1 VIEMTT
7 SLQDTQPDNIE
18 VAVDEPS
25 QPWMDTYALSLV
37 NELQERIKFL
47 EEENVF
53 LNMRIEF
60 FQELCLSE

>member
-1 VIEMTT
+1 MTT

-18 VAVDEPS
+18 VAVDEAS
-25 QPWMDTYALSLV
+25 LPWMDTYALSLV

-60 FQELCLSE
+60 LQELCLSE

>member
-1 VIEMTT
+1 MTT

-18 VAVDEPS
+18 VTVDEAS
-25 QPWMDTYALSLV
+25 QLWMDTYALSLV
-37 NELQERIKFL
+37 NELQERIKLL

-60 FQELCLSE
+60 LQELCLSE

>member
-1 VIEMTT
+1 MTT
-7 SLQDTQPDNIE
+7 SLQDTQQDNIE
-18 VAVDEPS
+18 VAVDEAS
-25 QPWMDTYALSLV
+25 QPWMDTYALALV

-60 FQELCLSE
+60 LQELCLSE

>member
-1 VIEMTT
+1 MTT
-7 SLQDTQPDNIE
+7 SLQDTRQDNLE
-18 VAVDEPS
+18 VVVNEPS
-25 QPWMDTYALSLV
+25 QLWMDANELSLF

-60 FQELCLSE
+60 LQELCLSE